1 MVVLQGILCQRRKDQ
16 SSLTEF
22 RGTTKSN
29 WLQWEEE
36 GALEYDRVLG
46 GEGGGN
52 QVNFIVIQPNTTAP
66 FPTPPPPA
74 KNNDRSLTGHFVAL
88 KNSFKLIILS
98 LECPAQAFTL
108 SLYAMA
114 N

>member
-22 RGTTKSN
+22 RGTTTR
-29 WLQWEEE
+29 EE

-66 FPTPPPPA
+66 FPTPPPA
-74 KNNDRSLTGHFVAL
+74 KNNDRSFTGHFVAL

-108 SLYAMA
+108 SSYAMA

>member
-1 MVVLQGILCQRRKDQ
+1 MVVLKGIFCQRRKDQ

-22 RGTTKSN
+22 RGTTKAN
-29 WLQWEEE
+29 WLNEGKR

-46 GEGGGN
+46 GEGRGN
-52 QVNFIVIQPNTTAP
+52 QVNFIEIQPNTT
-66 FPTPPPPA
+66 PPSA
-74 KNNDRSLTGHFVAL
+74 KNNNDSLTGHFVAL
-88 KNSFKLIILS
+88 KNSFKLIILY

>member
-1 MVVLQGILCQRRKDQ
+1 M
-16 SSLTEF
+16 
-22 RGTTKSN
+22 RGR
-29 WLQWEEE
+29 
-36 GALEYDRVLG
+36 GGDRVLG
-46 GEGGGN
+46 GEGRGN

-66 FPTPPPPA
+66 FPTLPLA